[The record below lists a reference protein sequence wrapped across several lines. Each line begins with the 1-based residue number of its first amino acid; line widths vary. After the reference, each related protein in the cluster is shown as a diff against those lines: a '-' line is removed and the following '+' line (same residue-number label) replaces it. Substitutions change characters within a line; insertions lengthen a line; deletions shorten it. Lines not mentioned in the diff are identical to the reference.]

1 MSVSIILLD
10 TDQTPDGDNNLAQ
23 FQKVHSVTYGGKG
36 LVEPL
41 TSQGQEAEGEQTG
54 NQVES
59 QSPIL
64 SGLHPPK
71 FPQPP
76 QIMPRACE
84 GHFIFS
90 SRGCAYV
97 ESAQRV
103 IQGVPHRHGGSGELR
118 MVHQSNMVLLAE
130 PQACANVLGQSGKG
144 EACRR
149 DREGS
154 LERATE
160 ATPTGEDSKSIHR
173 AVKGL
178 EGRRRTPYLLPRW
191 LWILYGK

>member
-23 FQKVHSVTYGGKG
+23 FQKVHSVTYGRKG

-144 EACRR
+144 EAC
-149 DREGS
+149 
-154 LERATE
+154 
-160 ATPTGEDSKSIHR
+160 PCTGETG
-173 AVKGL
+173 KGL
-178 EGRRRTPYLLPRW
+178 WGGVWRGPLRPHQQARIPNLFTEQSRA
-191 LWILYGK
+191 